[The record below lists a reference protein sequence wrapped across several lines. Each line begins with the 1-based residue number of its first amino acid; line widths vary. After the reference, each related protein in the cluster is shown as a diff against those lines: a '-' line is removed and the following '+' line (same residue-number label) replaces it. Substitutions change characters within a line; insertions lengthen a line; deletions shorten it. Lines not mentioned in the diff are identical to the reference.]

1 MEDFPHLT
9 QAVTIVIA
17 RLRKQAGLSQQ
28 KMAEL
33 SSIARLYLLQLEQ
46 GKFRPTLNSIFYLA
60 RGLGIPPE
68 HLVELIEKERQR
80 LENISKEG

>member
-9 QAVTIVIA
+9 QAVTTVII

-33 SSIARLYLLQLEQ
+33 SSVARLYLLQLEQ

-68 HLVELIEKERQR
+68 YLVELIERERQK
-80 LENISKEG
+80 LENSGREE